1 MFFWLYIAVI
11 SAFAK
16 PIQRDLQTQDGAW
29 VTTYRYENS
38 GPVVLLAQGITSNYK
53 VWDLTSTISLS
64 QYLHKLGF
72 DVWMRDFRG
81 DRYQTTRN
89 KKNEDREDEDREDE
103 EGETR
108 KREPRKLRQG
118 SPFVFGYYDLARVI
132 DHINLVRP
140 TQKIHL
146 IAYSFSGLS
155 FVHYAH
161 HHSTEKLGKLVF
173 LATPGDFQSPEPL
186 WIVMSKVLSVI
197 PFSIKTNQLAPFVSR
212 VSRLPLRM
220 EQIIWNEANMDAK
233 TRHYLLNNIFRP
245 ISRKEMKELI
255 MIVRDETYPNPQK
268 YDYTLSEVLQKVH
281 NPSLVISGRLD
292 QIASVDRVQKYYE
305 YLGSSNKKLII
316 AGKMYGYKAD
326 YGHACLVMSPIAIQE
341 IYPQIGFFLEQEE

>member
-1 MFFWLYIAVI
+1 MFFWLYIAFLC
-11 SAFAK
+11 AFAK
-16 PIQRDLQTQDGAW
+16 PIQYDLQTQDGAW
-29 VTTYRYENS
+29 VRTYRYENS

-72 DVWMRDFRG
+72 DVWMMDFRG
-81 DRYQTTRN
+81 DRYQSTRD
-89 KKNEDREDEDREDE
+89 KKNRGKENADE
-103 EGETR
+103 ENR
-108 KREPRKLRQG
+108 KREPRKLRKG
-118 SPFVFGYYDLARVI
+118 SPFVFGYYDLDRVI
-132 DHINLVRP
+132 DHINSVRP
-140 TQKIHL
+140 MQKIHL

-161 HHSTEKLGKLVF
+161 HHSTEKLGKIVF
-173 LATPGDFQSPEPL
+173 LATPGNFQSPEPL
-186 WIVMSKVLSVI
+186 WIVMSKVLSFI

-212 VSRLPLRM
+212 ISRLPLRI

-255 MIVRDETYPNPQK
+255 MIIRDETYPNPQK
-268 YDYTLSEVLQKVH
+268 YDYTLSGVLQNVQ
-281 NPSLVISGRLD
+281 NPALVISGRLD

-326 YGHACLVMSPIAIQE
+326 YGHACLVMSPIATRE
-341 IYPQIGFFLEQEE
+341 IYPQIGHFLEQLD